1 MVNGY
6 KMGQGATLPV
16 NYSLILQPLQQPAS
30 EEGDAKEHEK
40 QGDALWLRKA
50 G

>member
-6 KMGQGATLPV
+6 KMWQGATLLV
-16 NYSLILQPLQQPAS
+16 NYSLILHPLHEPAS

-40 QGDALWLRKA
+40 QGDTL
-50 G
+50 GF

>member
-1 MVNGY
+1 MVKGY

-16 NYSLILQPLQQPAS
+16 NCSLILHPLQEPAS

-40 QGDALWLRKA
+40 QGDALGL
-50 G
+50 